1 MKIIE
6 SKGNATLLG
15 ITKKSN
21 KKLWN
26 KLTKNGEIW
35 EHYKDTIAN
44 NKPEV
49 IAVKYGKKVIPLI
62 GGRPSTSEK
71 RIPQFR
77 IQSAWANK
85 AMEVEVKKNKLY
97 LLQEAIVPHNEYGTV
112 KWYTVR
118 TFSLQ
123 RRNFEYK
130 DGYMLNGLAE
140 VGEYQGAWKAPQKT
154 EYDYLLDR
162 FSNKFD
168 FFEEFGGNS
177 YKKKRKGKKYT
188 ITAPRKYN
196 KKFADKITGFKTSR
210 DKLRIDTDS
219 FEINKSSSLK
229 TSKNRK
235 AVKKLAK
242 KDIDF
247 LYDQKKG
254 GLFFNENGSKKG
266 FGDGGLIAILKG
278 GPDLTS
284 KNVNFI

>member
-6 SKGNATLLG
+6 SKGNATLLA
-15 ITKKSN
+15 ITEKNN

-35 EHYKDTIAN
+35 EKYEDTIAN
-44 NKPEV
+44 NVAEV

-62 GGRPSTSEK
+62 GNPPGTNGDHT
-71 RIPQFR
+71 PQFR
-77 IQSAWANK
+77 VSSAWANT
-85 AMEVEVKKNKLY
+85 ALEAEVKKGKIY
-97 LLQEAIVPHNEYGTV
+97 LLQEATVPHNEYGSTWFTV
-112 KWYTVR
+112 KAFR
-118 TFSLQ
+118 LKA
-123 RRNFEYK
+123 RNYKYK
-130 DGYMLNGLAE
+130 DGYIKGGGRIGE
-140 VGEYQGAWKAPQKT
+140 VQSALKAGQNPLSEEFT
-154 EYDYLLDR
+154 
-162 FSNKFD
+162 NKFD

-196 KKFADKITGFKTSR
+196 KKFADKITGFKASR

-219 FEINKSSSLK
+219 FEINKSSSFK

-247 LYDQKKG
+247 LYDRKKG
-254 GLFFNENGSKKG
+254 GLYFNENGAKKG

-278 GPDLTS
+278 GPDLSS
-284 KNVNFI
+284 KNVSFI